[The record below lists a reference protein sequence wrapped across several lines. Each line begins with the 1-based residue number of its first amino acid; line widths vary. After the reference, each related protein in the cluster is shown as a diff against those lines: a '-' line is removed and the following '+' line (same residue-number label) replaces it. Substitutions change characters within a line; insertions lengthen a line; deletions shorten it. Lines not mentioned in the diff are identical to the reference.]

1 MTHRVPPHL
10 IQKAPSERTR
20 VQPLTRERVLAA
32 ALAIVDREGLA
43 KLSMRRLGADL
54 GVDPMAVYHYLPNK
68 AALLDGLID
77 AVMIELGVAPARES
91 GQRLSDWVVE
101 TYKHFWDQLVAHPNV
116 LPIMDSRMITG
127 EAAMLSAEQVLIE
140 MERAGIASG
149 AAVQALTLI
158 TTVTIAVARTRAA
171 REETARDPMQVVV
184 RRAAIED
191 LDPERFGRVRA
202 GFIEAPVKDWWA
214 SLEFTLRSL
223 VASLERG
230 DAPHMSMPAATP
242 ESMNDRH

>member
-1 MTHRVPPHL
+1 
-10 IQKAPSERTR
+10 
-20 VQPLTRERVLAA
+20 
-32 ALAIVDREGLA
+32 
-43 KLSMRRLGADL
+43 
-54 GVDPMAVYHYLPNK
+54 
-68 AALLDGLID
+68 
-77 AVMIELGVAPARES
+77 
-91 GQRLSDWVVE
+91 
-101 TYKHFWDQLVAHPNV
+101 
-116 LPIMDSRMITG
+116 
-127 EAAMLSAEQVLIE
+127 
-140 MERAGIASG
+140 
-149 AAVQALTLI
+149 
-158 TTVTIAVARTRAA
+158 VARTRAA